1 VEELKLR
8 LVQREDWSR
17 YFDPAADGTIFCPT
31 PEPPAVGTAVKLEIL
46 FQGGPRA
53 NLRCIV
59 IWRRPSSNPQVRPG
73 AGLRVQ
79 PADRGALEYIDNHAA
94 GAPDRRAHKRLPLRL
109 RVSYTAHGARRVNFS
124 VDLSES
130 GLFVG
135 SADPLAVGEETSLL
149 ILPPGGQFRPVEVR
163 GKVARVV
170 MTPTRGMGVH
180 FIFADAAERE
190 RFASFIRRLEQQWL
204 AGELPADSAPPVT
217 AARPA

>member
-8 LVQREDWSR
+8 LVQREDWGR

-53 NLRCIV
+53 YLRCLV

-73 AGLRVQ
+73 VGLRVQ
-79 PADRGALEYIDNHAA
+79 PVDQGVLEYIDNHAA
-94 GAPDRRAHKRLPLRL
+94 GQADRRARRRLPLRL
-109 RVSYTAHGARRVNFS
+109 RVSYTAHNARRVNFS
-124 VDLSES
+124 RDISED

-163 GKVARVV
+163 AKVARVTT
-170 MTPTRGMGVH
+170 TPARGMGVK

-190 RFASFIRRLEQQWL
+190 RFASFVGRLEQQWL
-204 AGELPADSAPPVT
+204 AGELPADSAPPAT
-217 AARPA
+217 AIRSA